1 MSDNTDDTDKVI
13 DLDQH
18 RIKLLMEGK
27 PGPPDL
33 DTDPMAYFEVVWGPE
48 VVGWNAVT
56 VDMEAYRQ
64 GVPLESLVL
73 RPPETTYEVELIVT
87 HLRTLANDI
96 ALQYRLNH
104 LIDPHPDNDSE
115 VTRVGRSVPEDGGEV

>member
-1 MSDNTDDTDKVI
+1 MSDDTDTDKVI

-104 LIDPHPDNDSE
+104 LVSDQEEP
-115 VTRVGRSVPEDGGEV
+115 TRVGSVPEDPDGEKS

>member
-1 MSDNTDDTDKVI
+1 MSDDTKKVV
-13 DLDQH
+13 DLDKH
-18 RIKLLMEGK
+18 RIKLALEGK
-27 PGPPDL
+27 PGVPDL

-48 VVGWNAVT
+48 AYGWNAVT

-104 LIDPHPDNDSE
+104 LLDPHPDDL
-115 VTRVGRSVPEDGGEV
+115 GGEEES